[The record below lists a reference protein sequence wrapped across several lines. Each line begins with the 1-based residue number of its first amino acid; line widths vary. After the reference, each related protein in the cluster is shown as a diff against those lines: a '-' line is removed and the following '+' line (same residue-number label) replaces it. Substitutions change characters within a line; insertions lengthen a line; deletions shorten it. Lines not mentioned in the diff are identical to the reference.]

1 MESRLVPVN
10 AILDLALADGLN
22 PAPLAD
28 AGWAAAARAATLA
41 SGGQGFG
48 AADRMRRRKG
58 GLDAAVVPGVTAVI
72 ALPRPA
78 RRGGPAG

>member
-28 AGWAAAARAATLA
+28 AGWTVSALEVPVKVNGETVVCDVVLFNPLAGTSWLSRQNRARTWNLSRAA
-41 SGGQGFG
+41 G
-48 AADRMRRRKG
+48 
-58 GLDAAVVPGVTAVI
+58 
-72 ALPRPA
+72 
-78 RRGGPAG
+78 